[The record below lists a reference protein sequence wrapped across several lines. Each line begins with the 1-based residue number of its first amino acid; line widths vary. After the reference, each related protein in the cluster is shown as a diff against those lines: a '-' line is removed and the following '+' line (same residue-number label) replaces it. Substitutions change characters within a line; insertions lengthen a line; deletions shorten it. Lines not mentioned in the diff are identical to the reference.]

1 VEVVKEIT
9 LEEARQKALD
19 NVRKARERPIDT
31 GDDYEV
37 PTTTDD
43 VVSLACAVRELSSVV
58 DGILTRVQA
67 LEKDKHF
74 LDCRCQSCVNEL
86 LKDIEHLEEV
96 YKKYTT
102 GEAKYYHDVWCSASR
117 DKPMGC
123 SGCSCTLGRE
133 IKVLRLENSRLKTE
147 NNSLKT
153 AAKREINANTN

>member
-67 LEKDKHF
+67 LEKDK
-74 LDCRCQSCVNEL
+74 V
-86 LKDIEHLEEV
+86 
-96 YKKYTT
+96 T
-102 GEAKYYHDVWCSASR
+102 
-117 DKPMGC
+117 
-123 SGCSCTLGRE
+123 
-133 IKVLRLENSRLKTE
+133 
-147 NNSLKT
+147 
-153 AAKREINANTN
+153 NANTN